1 MVDPT
6 KIESILFIEKQIQNI
21 IKFSSCHNFFFVA
34 NIKFLNYDFEKI
46 KDFQKKFQECDKHIK
61 SLVEKYDIKLHYI
74 NLDNL
79 TIFKNQIRKFIS
91 LSFIKKG
98 MYDLKLGPT
107 KRKTIFKEKNR
118 RSVDIL
124 KVEEETSDFFE
135 T

>member
-98 MYDLKLGPT
+98 MYDLKLGPA